1 MLLVLRGCGIRRQ
14 VCQCVRMF
22 RVNLLFQGLQIC
34 QRFVKGGSMHVTPF
48 AGGQCGLLLLLM
60 DQGIDGVMK
69 ASAADAGNQATS

>member
-1 MLLVLRGCGIRRQ
+1 
-14 VCQCVRMF
+14 MF
-22 RVNLLFQGLQIC
+22 RVNLFFQGLQIC

-69 ASAADAGNQATS
+69 ASAADAGNQATSWRQYVHDDLVTENPLQAGE